1 MDYLKIFDHVLKT
14 SLVGTI
20 LVISILI
27 LRMILKN
34 HMKKSII
41 YYIWIILILKLLI
54 PFAPESNFSIF
65 NIVST
70 LSKEETNLIGET
82 IQKSTI
88 NYINNISNTPTI
100 NLPTQNNE
108 ITNSSIENT
117 DENEINSSIK
127 LKEMLNIIWV
137 VGVSIILFKS
147 IISYIKLKINILKEY
162 KQYKNYGFNIN
173 IKEEL
178 NFLSINKNIQ
188 VIVTNEISSP
198 SLCGIINPKI
208 LIPLRLVNY
217 IDNKEIRY
225 IIIHE
230 LCHYKRKDILVTWIS
245 LLARAVHWFNPIIHL
260 GINIMRSDCEAACD
274 EMVLSKLDESENIYY
289 GNTIINVLQFINVKN
304 IIPGTTSMIND
315 KKRLKDR
322 IKAIAQNKKFGVKT
336 LILGSLFIVI
346 LASLFLTN
354 KVESRKLNSID
365 SSNIK
370 TITIGVMPSPPK
382 EKIID
387 NKDDINKIVKYLN
400 SLKIKEKKQELY
412 KGWEI
417 KIDIVGEENYNIS
430 FIGEYITVNGT
441 EYEINKDEKEK
452 LRSLYNSLNYNET
465 DIIKNDENNL
475 KTEEQKRSIS
485 KGYQEFVDNVHADNY
500 SIITN
505 SSFGGPI
512 ALPGII
518 DTSSVLY
525 DGFNKSKENGYDLTP
540 YLGKSA
546 EAYSFSLENSEGLQ
560 QVLGVV
566 CEDKLVAYWLSPIF
580 TSKGN
585 SEINKILNELK
596 Y

>member
-1 MDYLKIFDHVLKT
+1 MDYLKIFDYILKT
-14 SLVGTI
+14 SLVGII
-20 LVISILI
+20 LVILILI

-70 LSKEETNLIGET
+70 LSKEETNLVVQN

-88 NYINNISNTPTI
+88 NYINNISNIPTI

-108 ITNSSIENT
+108 ITNNSTENT
-117 DENEINSSIK
+117 NENKINSSIK
-127 LKEMLNIIWV
+127 LKEMLNIIWL

-147 IISYIKLKINILKEY
+147 IISYIKLKINLLKEY

-178 NFLSINKNIQ
+178 NFLSINKEIR

-230 LCHYKRKDILVTWIS
+230 LCHYKRKDILVAWIS
-245 LLARAVHWFNPIIHL
+245 LLVRSIHWFNPIIHL
-260 GINIMRSDCEAACD
+260 GINIMRSDCEEACD

-336 LILGSLFIVI
+336 LILGSLVIII

-354 KVESRKLNSID
+354 KIESRKLNLIG

-370 TITIGVMPSPPK
+370 TITVGVMPFPPK

-430 FIGEYITVNGT
+430 FIGGYITVNGT

-475 KTEEQKRSIS
+475 KTEEEKNSIR
-485 KGYQEFVDNVHADNY
+485 KGYQEFVDKVHSDNH

-512 ALPGII
+512 SLPGII

-580 TSKGN
+580 TSKGD